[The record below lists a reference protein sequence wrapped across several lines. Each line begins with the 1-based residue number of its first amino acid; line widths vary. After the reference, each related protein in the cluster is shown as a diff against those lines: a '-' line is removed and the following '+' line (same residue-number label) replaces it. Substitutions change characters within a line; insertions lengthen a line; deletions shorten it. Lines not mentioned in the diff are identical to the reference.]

1 MISASRQT
9 SRTPP
14 PSGDVR
20 RWPVWLVFALPAVSL
35 SAFLLLYPFLDSAR
49 ISLLDWTGAGQGT
62 FVGLDNYSDLVRDPI
77 ARLAIRNTL
86 VYSIGMTIGT
96 VGIGSAIALAIDR
109 RIPGASA
116 FKFLIFLPVLL
127 PIVFTSLVW
136 AFFLDGN
143 FGGINDI
150 LGWIHPSLPRPW
162 LGDPATVNI
171 MIILVSVLQFTGFP
185 MVILIAAL
193 RDIPRDIHEA
203 ATIDGVSALQ
213 RVRYISLP
221 SIRDVIAT
229 ITLIQFMFGFR
240 VFDQVFVM
248 TRGGPGR
255 LSEVAATFV
264 WREAFV
270 NRRFGYATAQAI
282 VTSLVIAIISMVYL
296 TILRPRRLE
305 QAG

>member
-1 MISASRQT
+1 
-9 SRTPP
+9 
-14 PSGDVR
+14 
-20 RWPVWLVFALPAVSL
+20 VWALFALPAVAL
-35 SAFLLLYPFLDSAR
+35 SAALLLYPFLDSAR
-49 ISLLDWTGAGQGT
+49 ISLLEWTGAGPGV
-62 FVGLDNYSDLVRDPI
+62 FVGLDNYSDLVRDPV
-77 ARLAIRNTL
+77 ARLAIRNTV

-96 VGIGSAIALAIDR
+96 VGVGGAIALAIDR
-109 RIPGASA
+109 RILGSSV

-143 FGGINDI
+143 FGGIND
-150 LGWIHPSLPRPW
+150 LLAWIHPSLSRPW

-171 MIILVSVLQFTGFP
+171 TIILVSVLQFAGFP

-193 RDIPRDIHEA
+193 RDIPRYIHEA

-213 RVRYISLP
+213 RVRHISIP
-221 SIRDVIAT
+221 YVRDVIAT

-282 VTSLVIAIISMVYL
+282 VTSLVIAVLSMVYL
-296 TILRPRRLE
+296 TIIRTKRLE
-305 QAG
+305 RAG

>member
-1 MISASRQT
+1 MFS
-9 SRTPP
+9 
-14 PSGDVR
+14 
-20 RWPVWLVFALPAVSL
+20 LPAVSL

-49 ISLLDWTGAGQGT
+49 ISLLEWTGAGQGT
-62 FVGLDNYSDLVRDPI
+62 FVGFDNYSDLARDAV
-77 ARLAIRNTL
+77 ARLAIRNTVL
-86 VYSIGMTIGT
+86 YSIGMTIGT
-96 VGIGSAIALAIDR
+96 VGIGGAFALAIDR
-109 RIPGASA
+109 RIPGSSI

-162 LGDPATVNI
+162 LGDPSTVNF
-171 MIILVSVLQFTGFP
+171 MIILVSVLQFAGFP

-213 RVRYISLP
+213 RVRHISIP

-305 QAG
+305 RAG

>member
-1 MISASRQT
+1 M
-9 SRTPP
+9 
-14 PSGDVR
+14 
-20 RWPVWLVFALPAVSL
+20 WLVFALPAVSL

-62 FVGLDNYSDLVRDPI
+62 FVGLDNYSDLARDPI

-96 VGIGSAIALAIDR
+96 VGIGGAIALAIDR
-109 RIPGASA
+109 RIPGSSA

-150 LGWIHPSLPRPW
+150 LGWIHPALPRPW

-193 RDIPRDIHEA
+193 RDIPRAIHEA

-213 RVRYISLP
+213 RVRHISIP

-282 VTSLVIAIISMVYL
+282 VTSLVIAIISMAYL

>member
-1 MISASRQT
+1 M
-9 SRTPP
+9 
-14 PSGDVR
+14 
-20 RWPVWLVFALPAVSL
+20 WLVFALPAVSL

-62 FVGLDNYSDLVRDPI
+62 FVGLDNYSDLARDPI

-96 VGIGSAIALAIDR
+96 VGIGGAIALAIDR

-213 RVRYISLP
+213 RVRHISIP

>member
-1 MISASRQT
+1 MW
-9 SRTPP
+9 
-14 PSGDVR
+14 V
-20 RWPVWLVFALPAVSL
+20 LFALPAVAL
-35 SAFLLLYPFLDSAR
+35 SAALLLYPFLDSAR
-49 ISLLDWTGAGQGT
+49 ISLLEWTGAGPSV
-62 FVGLDNYSDLVRDPI
+62 FVRLENYSNLVRDPV
-77 ARLAIRNTL
+77 ARSAIRNTV
-86 VYSIGMTIGT
+86 VYSFGMTIGT
-96 VGIGSAIALAIDR
+96 VGVCGDIALAIDR
-109 RIPGASA
+109 KIRGSSV

-150 LGWIHPSLPRPW
+150 LRWLHPSLPRPW

-171 MIILVSVLQFTGFP
+171 TVILVSVLQFAGFP

-193 RDIPRDIHEA
+193 RDIPGYIHEA

-213 RVRYISLP
+213 RIRHISIP
-221 SIRDVIAT
+221 YVRDVIAT

-282 VTSLVIAIISMVYL
+282 VTSLVIAVLSMAYL
-296 TILRPRRLE
+296 TIIRTKRLE
-305 QAG
+305 RAG

>member
-1 MISASRQT
+1 MW
-9 SRTPP
+9 
-14 PSGDVR
+14 V
-20 RWPVWLVFALPAVSL
+20 LFALPAVAL
-35 SAFLLLYPFLDSAR
+35 SAGLLLYPFLDSAR
-49 ISLLDWTGAGQGT
+49 ISFLEWTGAGPGT
-62 FVGLDNYSDLVRDPI
+62 FVGFDNYSDLAGDRV
-77 ARLAIRNTL
+77 ARLAIRNTI

-96 VGIGSAIALAIDR
+96 VGVGGAIALAVDR

-143 FGGINDI
+143 FGGINDF

-171 MIILVSVLQFTGFP
+171 TIILVSVLQFAGFP
-185 MVILIAAL
+185 MVIMIAAL
-193 RDIPRDIHEA
+193 RDIPRHIHEA

-213 RVRYISLP
+213 RVRHISIP
-221 SIRDVIAT
+221 HIRDVIAT

-270 NRRFGYATAQAI
+270 NRRFGYATTQAI
-282 VTSLVIAIISMVYL
+282 VTSLVIAVLSMTYL
-296 TILRPRRLE
+296 TIIRTRRLE
-305 QAG
+305 RAG

>member
-1 MISASRQT
+1 M
-9 SRTPP
+9 
-14 PSGDVR
+14 
-20 RWPVWLVFALPAVSL
+20 WLVFALPAVSL

-62 FVGLDNYSDLVRDPI
+62 FVGFDNYSDLARDPI
-77 ARLAIRNTL
+77 AKLAIRNTL

-96 VGIGSAIALAIDR
+96 VGMGGAIALAIDR
-109 RIPGASA
+109 RIPGSSA

-150 LGWIHPSLPRPW
+150 LGWIHPSLSRPW

-171 MIILVSVLQFTGFP
+171 MIVLVSVLQFAGFP

-203 ATIDGVSALQ
+203 ATIDGVSEIQ
-213 RVRYISLP
+213 RVRHISIP
-221 SIRDVIAT
+221 SIRDIIAT

-282 VTSLVIAIISMVYL
+282 VTSLVIAIISMLYL

-305 QAG
+305 RAG

>member
-1 MISASRQT
+1 M
-9 SRTPP
+9 
-14 PSGDVR
+14 
-20 RWPVWLVFALPAVSL
+20 
-35 SAFLLLYPFLDSAR
+35 
-49 ISLLDWTGAGQGT
+49 
-62 FVGLDNYSDLVRDPI
+62 
-77 ARLAIRNTL
+77 
-86 VYSIGMTIGT
+86 
-96 VGIGSAIALAIDR
+96 
-109 RIPGASA
+109 

-143 FGGINDI
+143 FGGIND
-150 LGWIHPSLPRPW
+150 LLARIHPSLSRPW
-162 LGDPATVNI
+162 LGDPATVNLT
-171 MIILVSVLQFTGFP
+171 IILVSVLQFAGFP

-193 RDIPRDIHEA
+193 RDIPRYIHEA
-203 ATIDGVSALQ
+203 ATIDGVSVLQ
-213 RVRYISLP
+213 RVRHISIP
-221 SIRDVIAT
+221 HIRDVIAT

-282 VTSLVIAIISMVYL
+282 VTSLVIAGLSMAYL
-296 TILRPRRLE
+296 TIIRTKRLE
-305 QAG
+305 RAG

>member
-1 MISASRQT
+1 MISPSRQT

-14 PSGDVR
+14 PSGGVR

-62 FVGLDNYSDLVRDPI
+62 FVGLDNYSDLARDPI

-96 VGIGSAIALAIDR
+96 VGIGGAIALAIDR
-109 RIPGASA
+109 RIPGSSA

-150 LGWIHPSLPRPW
+150 LGWIHPALPRPW

-193 RDIPRDIHEA
+193 RDIPRAIHEA

-213 RVRYISLP
+213 RVRHISIP
-221 SIRDVIAT
+221 SIRDVIVT

-282 VTSLVIAIISMVYL
+282 VTSLVIAIISMAYL